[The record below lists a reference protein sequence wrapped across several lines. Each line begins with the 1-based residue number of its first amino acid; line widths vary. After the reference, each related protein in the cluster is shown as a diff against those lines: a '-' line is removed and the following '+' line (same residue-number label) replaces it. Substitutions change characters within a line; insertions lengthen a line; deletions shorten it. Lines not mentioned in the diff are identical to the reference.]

1 MSDSEEWSA
10 VSNVANF
17 VEQKI
22 SYRKVNDL
30 FGALMRF
37 LISEYTQYFM
47 CYTTNSD

>member
-30 FGALMRF
+30 FSAVMRF
-37 LISEYTQYFM
+37 LISQYTQYFM
-47 CYTTNSD
+47 YYTANSD